1 MFFNICLTVSL
12 ILFAGG
18 LIYRLVAWH
27 RYRIGGQGPAL
38 TSGQRL
44 SASVNGVFKAI
55 FSAKLGKILGIFIL
69 DGLLQRRIL
78 RKDFLRWLAH
88 MLIYGGFMLL
98 LLFHALDKFVTANL
112 FSYEAA
118 TAAPWLFLRNL
129 FGALV
134 LVGVVLAI
142 IRRLTSRRVKQT
154 TNAMDVYAIV
164 LMLVIMV
171 SGFVL
176 EGMKIVSEVK
186 FEEMVMGD
194 EEGNYAYADYLDG
207 EVLEGV
213 KYIWA
218 QEYGVVFAEP
228 PEKQD
233 EDVMEEARGEHET
246 ACLGCHANPRTAFL
260 SWAVSRAFKPV
271 AVGIS
276 QSRSFDISWYI
287 HWLACF
293 IGLAYLPF
301 SKMFHIFTGPLSLM
315 ANAVMDKD
323 KSDPANWA
331 TKQVMELSACTHC
344 AACSTHCSVGVHF
357 NLNPNKAILPS
368 EKLAALSKLVAG
380 AGLHTSEMAAL
391 AQGQET
397 CTSCYRC
404 TTVCPVGINLQE
416 MWFSLKEE
424 LANRNQPGP
433 FQALRAETHQAAQAS
448 RSAEVVSPKVIQI
461 TAGLGLA
468 GKSESFSECYSCQTC
483 TNVCP
488 VVAEYDEPK
497 EKLDLLP
504 HQIMYSLGLGL
515 KEEALGAAMVWSC
528 LTCYQC
534 QEACPQG
541 VRVADVLYEL
551 RNLSA
556 GQSRTGRA

>member
-12 ILFAGG
+12 IIFLGG

-27 RYRIGGQGPAL
+27 RYRIGGEGPAL
-38 TSGQRL
+38 APGQRL
-44 SASVNGVFKAI
+44 SASINGVARAV
-55 FSAKLGKILGIFIL
+55 FSARIGRLLGSFLL
-69 DGLLQRRIL
+69 DGILQRRIL
-78 RKDFLRWLAH
+78 KKDFLRWLAH
-88 MLIYGGFMLL
+88 ILIYGGFMLL
-98 LLFHALDKFVTANL
+98 LLFHALDKYITANL
-112 FSYEAA
+112 FPYEAA

-129 FGALV
+129 FGVLV

-142 IRRLTSRRVKQT
+142 IRRLTARKVKLT
-154 TNAMDVYAIV
+154 TNAMDVYAII
-164 LMLVIMV
+164 LMLVIML

-176 EGMKIVSEVK
+176 EGMKIVSEAK
-186 FEEMVMGD
+186 FDEMVENFSGHEGD
-194 EEGNYAYADYLDG
+194 DDLNGLKE
-207 EVLEGV
+207 
-213 KYIWA
+213 IWA
-218 QEYGVVFAEP
+218 QEYGVVFAE
-228 PEKQD
+228 KWD
-233 EDVMEEARGEHET
+233 EVDEEAKELARENHESS
-246 ACLGCHANPRTAFL
+246 CLACHANPRTAFL
-260 SWAVSRAFKPV
+260 SWSLSRIFKPL

-276 QSRSFDISWYI
+276 QSRAFDVLWYI

-301 SKMFHIFTGPLSLM
+301 SKMLHIITGPLSLM

-357 NLNPNKAILPS
+357 SLNPNRAILPS
-368 EKLAALSKLVAG
+368 EKLAALNKLVTG
-380 AGLHTSEMAAL
+380 AGLHTSEMTAL
-391 AQGQET
+391 AEGQET
-397 CTSCYRC
+397 CTACFRC

-424 LANRNQPGP
+424 LAKRHQPGV
-433 FQALRAETHQAAQAS
+433 FASLREETHRSAQAS
-448 RSAEVVSPKVIQI
+448 RSAEVVSPAVIQLS
-461 TAGLGLA
+461 AGLGLA
-468 GKSESFSECYSCQTC
+468 GRSESFSECYSCQTC

-488 VVAEYDEPK
+488 VVAQYEEPK

-515 KEEALGAAMVWSC
+515 KEEALGAAMVWNC
-528 LTCYQC
+528 LTCYHC